1 MWFVIFQF
9 LNSKK
14 HKGANFHKDCPHR
27 TQVITISLDTENS
40 KWRISGKKALKL
52 PKFQKPI
59 SQELLKIGEKILL
72 IFVSYK

>member
-1 MWFVIFQF
+1 MRFLIFP
-9 LNSKK
+9 KK
-14 HKGANFHKDCPHR
+14 YKGASFHEDWPYR
-27 TQVITISLDTENS
+27 TQVITISLDMDNS
-40 KWRISGKKALKL
+40 KCQISEKKALKL

>member
-1 MWFVIFQF
+1 M
-9 LNSKK
+9 
-14 HKGANFHKDCPHR
+14 D
-27 TQVITISLDTENS
+27 NS
-40 KWRISGKKALKL
+40 KWQISEKKALKL